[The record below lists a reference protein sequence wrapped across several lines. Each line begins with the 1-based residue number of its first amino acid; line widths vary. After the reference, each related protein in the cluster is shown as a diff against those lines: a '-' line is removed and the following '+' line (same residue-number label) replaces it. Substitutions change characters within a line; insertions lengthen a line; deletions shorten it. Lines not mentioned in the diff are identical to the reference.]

1 MGLLDDMAEAHRAQ
15 VEKPYGW
22 KSAQEFA
29 DQMGASWAKAKR
41 TLQGLEQR
49 GELLSRKWTN
59 PDDGKTS
66 TIYGEPV

>member
-1 MGLLDDMAEAHRAQ
+1 MGLLDDMAAANKEQH
-15 VEKPYGW
+15 EKPYGW
-22 KSAQEFA
+22 KSTQEFA
-29 DQMGASWAKAKR
+29 DQMGASWAKANR
-41 TLQGLEQR
+41 ILQGLEQR